1 MSPPAVARRPP
12 LLPGFRLRRAILRR
26 LDVGAGAHTRP
37 ELAGGPEVRADVGI
51 GPYRGLLRQ
60 APPGQNAPRG
70 GACPRPRAAIKAAPT
85 SGVPSSAGYL
95 AALGRR
101 GGCPHPPGAGR
112 WPRRGPMWASAP
124 TEVCCGRHRPAKM
137 LRRGGACPH
146 PRAATRAAPT
156 SGVLSPAG
164 YLAALG
170 RRCGPMR
177 ASAPQRSAAAG
188 TARPKCS
195 VGEGLVPA
203 RGRPQGPPLLPG
215 FRRWRAILRCSKH
228 VGAGAH
234 TRPQAV
240 RQDKAPASGGTP
252 CAGVLLSPEEV
263 IEWQIIHSTITCTS
277 GSRRTASPHRLQRVF
292 FFGH

>member
-1 MSPPAVARRPP
+1 MWASAPTEVCCGRHRPAKM
-12 LLPGFRLRRAILRR
+12 LR
-26 LDVGAGAHTRP
+26 
-37 ELAGGPEVRADVGI
+37 
-51 GPYRGLLRQ
+51 
-60 APPGQNAPRG
+60 RG

-112 WPRRGPMWASAP
+112 WPGGAGR
-124 TEVCCGRHRPAKM
+124 CGHRP
-137 LRRGGACPH
+137 L
-146 PRAATRAAPT
+146 
-156 SGVLSPAG
+156 
-164 YLAALG
+164 
-170 RRCGPMR
+170 
-177 ASAPQRSAAAG
+177 QRSAAAG

-195 VGEGLVPA
+195 VGAGLVPTRGQPQGPPLLPVFCLQRAILRRLDVGAGRCGHRPLQRSAAAGTARPKCSVGAGLVPA

-263 IEWQIIHSTITCTS
+263 IRMANYTQHYHLHQWEPEDSVARQEI
-277 GSRRTASPHRLQRVF
+277 
-292 FFGH
+292 